1 MKKILELCLIMFV
14 LLDVCVSVSAYCTT
28 GYACSIQD
36 IEKIQAEKN
45 REFLADID
53 NYFSKKINE
62 DIFFGKISPS
72 VFYNDLFI
80 FNTIV

>member
-1 MKKILELCLIMFV
+1 MKKIFQILCFLFIF
-14 LLDVCVSVSAYCTT
+14 CFCNVSVSADCLT

-36 IEKIQAEKN
+36 IEKIQEERN
-45 REFLADID
+45 IEFLDDID
-53 NYFSKKINE
+53 NYFSKEINE

-72 VFYNDLFI
+72 IFYNDLFI

>member
-1 MKKILELCLIMFV
+1 MKKFFELFFILFIFSGLPI
-14 LLDVCVSVSAYCTT
+14 SVFAYCTI

-45 REFLADID
+45 REVLADID

-62 DIFFGKISPS
+62 DIFFGKISSS

>member
-1 MKKILELCLIMFV
+1 MKRFLKLFMLFFIFFN
-14 LLDVCVSVSAYCTT
+14 VCVNVYAYCTT

-53 NYFSKKINE
+53 NYFSKEINE

-72 VFYNDLFI
+72 VFYSDLFI
-80 FNTIV
+80 FHIIV

>member
-1 MKKILELCLIMFV
+1 MKKFFELFFILFIFSGLPI
-14 LLDVCVSVSAYCTT
+14 SVFAYCTT

-36 IEKIQAEKN
+36 IEKIESKRN
-45 REFLADID
+45 RALLADID
-53 NYFSKKINE
+53 NYFSKEINE
-62 DIFFGKISPS
+62 DIFFGKISSS